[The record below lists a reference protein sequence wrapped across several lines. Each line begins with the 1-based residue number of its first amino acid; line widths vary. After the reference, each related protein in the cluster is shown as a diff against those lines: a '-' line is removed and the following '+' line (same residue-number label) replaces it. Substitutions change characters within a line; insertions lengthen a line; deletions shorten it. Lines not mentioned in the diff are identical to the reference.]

1 MQKYAKIVN
10 EETGACIVGLGESE
24 SAAEYYESQGME
36 LMEVPPV
43 MPEAKK
49 VESPTKANAAV
60 SGSTCVTPCAMLM
73 PAPMHRHVST
83 MSSGLALPRV

>member
-36 LMEVPPV
+36 LM
-43 MPEAKK
+43 
-49 VESPTKANAAV
+49 
-60 SGSTCVTPCAMLM
+60 
-73 PAPMHRHVST
+73 
-83 MSSGLALPRV
+83 